1 MQSFP
6 FCSLSLLFF
15 FFPLS
20 VPSLYVWALVSLL
33 VISCFILLVY
43 YYSHFVFR
51 PASLVSSSG
60 FSISCP
66 PTCFLSPSLLSP
78 SPLVRCHVLAHHCTF
93 LVSFGDFSWLSSVLY
108 FLFYPFELPTLK
120 LSLSSFLPPESC
132 ISVCVPY
139 SHFMTKVETA
149 EIQESVFFWFSTI
162 IKMTK

>member
-1 MQSFP
+1 MSSSEVVNVCFKHT
-6 FCSLSLLFF
+6 FTFTCSHSHSSSLE

-51 PASLVSSSG
+51 SASLVSSSG

-66 PTCFLSPSLLSP
+66 LTCFLSPSLLSP

-93 LVSFGDFSWLSSVLY
+93 LVSLGDFSWLSSVLY
-108 FLFYPFELPTLK
+108 FVLPFWMTNIKAEFK
-120 LSLSSFLPPESC
+120 F
-132 ISVCVPY
+132 ISASWVLRLGLDPVCHIAT
-139 SHFMTKVETA
+139 S
-149 EIQESVFFWFSTI
+149 
-162 IKMTK
+162 

>member
-1 MQSFP
+1 MSSSEVVN
-6 FCSLSLLFF
+6 FCFKHTFTFTCSHSHSVPSVFSAFF
-15 FFPLS
+15 SPLS

-51 PASLVSSSG
+51 SASLVSSSG

-78 SPLVRCHVLAHHCTF
+78 SPHVRCHVLAHHCTF
-93 LVSFGDFSWLSSVLY
+93 LVSLGDFSWSSCVLY
-108 FLFYPFELPTLK
+108 FLFYPFELPTLN

-132 ISVCVPY
+132 VSV
-139 SHFMTKVETA
+139 
-149 EIQESVFFWFSTI
+149 
-162 IKMTK
+162 